1 MQNTYEINRTIK
13 DDTNVET
20 LYIVDGKKVVVKSVF
35 GDCPYADILREIIK
49 IKTAN
54 EKLA

>member
-13 DDTNVET
+13 NDTSVET
-20 LYIVDGKKVVVKSVF
+20 LYIVDGKKVVVKSIF
-35 GDCPYADILREIIK
+35 GTRPYADILREIIK

>member
-13 DDTNVET
+13 NDTSVET
-20 LYIVDGKKVVVKSVF
+20 LYIVDGKKIVVKSIF
-35 GDCPYADILREIIK
+35 GNRPYADILREIIQL
-49 IKTAN
+49 KTAN

>member
-13 DDTNVET
+13 NDTNIET

-35 GDCPYADILREIIK
+35 GDRPYAEILREIIK